1 MNLAVIQA
9 RMGSSRLPGKVLE
22 PIGPSS
28 VIDLVIARV
37 EKANS
42 VDKVVVATSKE
53 SSDDSL
59 VAFCHSRNFAVFRGD
74 EKDVYSR
81 FVAVIDEFSP
91 ENVLRITADCPFVD
105 PRIIDDLW
113 DIFQKEELDY
123 ASVATGAGFARSSE
137 NRFPD
142 GFDAEWVRSSVLN
155 GISSQIFLER
165 DREHVT
171 SYIWGNPDK
180 FKLGHLFPNQNYAS
194 IRLTLDNLSD
204 LVFIREVAS
213 LFGDKIIDADLE
225 QIVAAIR
232 KNPELEQ
239 GTPSPDTYNEFYV

>member
-28 VIDLVIARV
+28 AVELAVSRV
-37 EKANS
+37 MKANS
-42 VDKVVVATSKE
+42 VDKVVVATSNKR
-53 SSDDSL
+53 SDDSL
-59 VAFCHSRNFAVFRGD
+59 VAFCQSKNFRVFRGD
-74 EKDVYSR
+74 EQDVYSR
-81 FVAVIDEFSP
+81 FAAVIDEFSP

-113 DIFQKEELDY
+113 EIFQKKDLDY

-142 GFDAEWVRSSVLN
+142 GFDAEWVKSSVLN
-155 GISSQIFLER
+155 GISTQIRLDR

-171 SYIWGNPDK
+171 SYIWSNPDK
-180 FKLGHLFPNQNYAS
+180 FKLGHLYPDQNYAN
-194 IRLTLDNLSD
+194 IRLTLDYPTD

-213 LFGDKIIDADLE
+213 LFGNKIIDADFE
-225 QIVAAIR
+225 QIIAAIR
-232 KNPELEQ
+232 RNSELEQ